1 MKLRTLLLSIA
12 LFAAVGSVHSA
23 DSPGAAGVQIVKGFL
38 TDIRAA
44 MGTRDPAKVRA
55 VAERYMDKDYIQH
68 SNEFAPGR
76 EGFISTMTDVLNKPP
91 PAATPPPGG
100 AATKGAPAMPKDLHF
115 FGDGEFVV
123 WVSESR
129 EPGKLVFNMVRIV
142 DGKMKEHWG
151 SN

>member
-1 MKLRTLLLSIA
+1 MRLRVLLLSIA
-12 LFAAVGSVHSA
+12 WFAAVGPVHSA
-23 DSPGAAGVQIVKGFL
+23 DSQGAAGVRIIKSFL
-38 TDIRAA
+38 TDVRAA

-55 VAERYMDKDYIQH
+55 VAERYMAEDYIQH
-68 SNEFAPGR
+68 ASEFAPGR
-76 EGFISTMTDVLNKPP
+76 EGFISTMTDALNKPP
-91 PAATPPPGG
+91 PAATPAPGE
-100 AATKGAPAMPKDLHF
+100 ASPKGAPAMPKDLHF